1 MSERTKQ
8 NMARRLNHLMGITP
22 GLDTLKKIAARSGV
36 GYGTVRRITT
46 ADDVDVSIGN
56 VEAVAQAYGLTLIE
70 FVSDFDEAKEL
81 TTDERQLVANLRALP
96 VEDAQSYSKQIAKM
110 AMLHK
115 ASQSAN
121 QIKKDSPPDISSVG

>member
-1 MSERTKQ
+1 MSEKTKQ
-8 NMARRLNHLMGITP
+8 NMAKRLNYLMGVTP
-22 GLDTLKKIAARSGV
+22 GLDTLKKISARSGV

-70 FVSDFDEAKEL
+70 FVSDFDEAKEM
-81 TTDERQLVANLRALP
+81 TSDERAMIADLRSLP
-96 VEDAQSYSKQIAKM
+96 AEDAQSYIKQIAKM

-115 ASQSAN
+115 ASQTVS
-121 QIKKDSPPDISSVG
+121 QLKQSKTDLSQSG